1 VVHVLQH
8 VGELTFFVTLL
19 NAVASR
25 QGPVVAADT
34 LLEHT
39 VAIRSALQNRLAAVI
54 ASPPALAAVE
64 YFTLLAQIRELLSRA
79 RELAATLVAPAVRC
93 VYLSRLSALQDGVLP
108 VLRFVL

>member
-93 VYLSRLSALQDGVLP
+93 VYLSRLSALQDGALP
-108 VLRFVL
+108 VL